1 MALRTGKGWSA
12 CYLKVGMLRSQDASS
27 AVIELKQDGSIVVAV
42 GSVEVGAGTTTVAA
56 QIAAEELGVPPEA
69 VTVVYG
75 DTDTTPYDGGT
86 VGSRST
92 YIMGNAVR
100 NAAREVR
107 EALFETAAEELE
119 VSPGDLEAHDGVVR
133 VRGSQD
139 RGIAIADLTFLT
151 LYDRRRIVIG
161 RGMFQ
166 PATGRVSLTGGRT
179 GFRRDATTMDPETG
193 QGNPVAA
200 FGYAAAHAEVEVDDE
215 TGVVEVRKL
224 VVATDCGRA
233 INPLLLEGQ
242 LEGSIVMGIDHALHE
257 DTRPE
262 CAGDRRLTLDLTDYA
277 IATALDPPEIVTLV
291 VECPDPHGPFGAK
304 GAGEINVIVP
314 GPAIC
319 NAIFDAVGVRLTS
332 LPATPEKILAGIK
345 SQQMGGVH
353 YESDTEDVRGLFAD
367 SLGAFERG

>member
-1 MALRTGKGWSA
+1 MTLRTGKGWAA

-56 QIAAEELGVPPEA
+56 QIAAEELGVAPES

-100 NAAREVR
+100 RAARDVR
-107 EALFETAAEELE
+107 DALFQTAAEEFE
-119 VSPGDLEAHDGVVR
+119 VSPDDLEVDSGFVR
-133 VRGSQD
+133 VRGTQD
-139 RGIAIADLTFLT
+139 KGIAIGDLAFLT
-151 LYDRRRIVIG
+151 LYDRRKIVIG
-161 RGMFQ
+161 RGTFQ
-166 PATGRVSLTGGRT
+166 PETGRVALVGGKS
-179 GFRRDATTMDPETG
+179 GFRRDATIMDLETG

-215 TGVVEVRKL
+215 TGVVKVRRL
-224 VVATDCGRA
+224 IVATDCGRA

-242 LEGSIVMGIDHALHE
+242 LQGSIVMGIDHALHE
-257 DTRPE
+257 DTRPD
-262 CAGDRRLTLDLTDYA
+262 CAGDRRLTLDLTEYA
-277 IATALDPPEIVTLV
+277 ISTALDPPEIISII

-304 GAGEINVIVP
+304 GAGEIDVILP

-319 NAIFDAVGVRLTS
+319 NAIYDAVGVRLTS

-345 SQQMGGVH
+345 QKGGVSN
-353 YESDTEDVRGLFAD
+353 ESVPARSGGSD
-367 SLGAFERG
+367 LGSR